1 MEDKLTQIARSLKN
15 IEENIV
21 NYSQE
26 TNINNKNK
34 LTEHYLIQIRDVR
47 FILREI
53 QINLDKETKK

>member
-1 MEDKLTQIARSLKN
+1 MEDKLTQIAESLKD
-15 IEENIV
+15 IEKTIV

-26 TNINNKNK
+26 TNINNKSK

-53 QINLDKETKK
+53 QINLNKETKK